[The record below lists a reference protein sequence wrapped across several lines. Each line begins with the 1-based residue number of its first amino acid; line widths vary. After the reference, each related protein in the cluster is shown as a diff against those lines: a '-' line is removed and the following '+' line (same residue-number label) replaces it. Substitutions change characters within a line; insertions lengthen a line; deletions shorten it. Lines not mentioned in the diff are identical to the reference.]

1 LEEGGGLQRVAGRLA
16 PEKPGRAPAKIAPET
31 LTLDFA
37 TETLV
42 IRGVNFGSSSKGAG
56 RVAVRA
62 LG

>member
-1 LEEGGGLQRVAGRLA
+1 LEEGGGLRHVAGRL
-16 PEKPGRAPAKIAPET
+16 APET

>member
-16 PEKPGRAPAKIAPET
+16 PEKPGRAPAKIP
-31 LTLDFA
+31 
-37 TETLV
+37 V